1 MGITNEKLWNQGLFY
16 GSIHIGTKD
25 DEITS
30 EYDWWSYGRA
40 ESEGSR
46 WIELTVEPVHT
57 STSEVHLA
65 FARGLIRATLRNVTQ
80 PVQPLLAADVK
91 AGDKKARLGYKR
103 YCRGSIRQAIQK
115 YGRDSEQHR
124 LLEAKPSL
132 LRTTEGRK
140 ALVAKDWAPSWETM
154 TRLEQEQQKVGLL
167 LGPLQPRGV
176 APTPRRQRLLRLD
189 QEQQKVGPLQAR
201 GIAATLRRKR
211 LLRPRSPPT
220 SASIARQPWSSS
232 YGMMNILSHDITP
245 RKGAVGS
252 GPKNHLEPH
261 KSRRPTA
268 ERYRIRRIFSPHSPD
283 QEAVKDSMMER
294 RAKRRQPK
302 TSGPWR
308 SKNEMKNILSYDIDP
323 EEADINSSTKGRMAG
338 PRSTP
343 KAARP
348 QTPTYQMKRILSYD
362 IDPEES
368 DVSSSPKG
376 RMKSPRPTS
385 RAPRPQPRTHQGEGP
400 LSARFKTLE
409 TKAVRS
415 EAEQRGA
422 SLVSRVKHRSQ
433 KKYAPSRSIWR

>member
-1 MGITNEKLWNQGLFY
+1 M
-16 GSIHIGTKD
+16 
-25 DEITS
+25 
-30 EYDWWSYGRA
+30 
-40 ESEGSR
+40 
-46 WIELTVEPVHT
+46 
-57 STSEVHLA
+57 
-65 FARGLIRATLRNVTQ
+65 
-80 PVQPLLAADVK
+80 K

-167 LGPLQPRGV
+167 LGPLQPRGI
-176 APTPRRQRLLRLD
+176 AP
-189 QEQQKVGPLQAR
+189 
-201 GIAATLRRKR
+201 TLRRKR

-220 SASIARQPWSSS
+220 SAPVARQPWSSS
-232 YGMMNILSHDITP
+232 YGMKEILSHDITP
-245 RKGAVGS
+245 GKGAVGS
-252 GPKNHLEPH
+252 GPKNHLEPR
-261 KSRRPTA
+261 KSRRPSA
-268 ERYRIRRIFSPHSPD
+268 ERYRIRRIFSPHNPY
-283 QEAVKDSMMER
+283 QEAVKVPMMER

-302 TSGPWR
+302 TSRPWP
-308 SKNEMKNILSYDIDP
+308 SKNEMENILSYDIDP
-323 EEADINSSTKGRMAG
+323 EEA
-338 PRSTP
+338 
-343 KAARP
+343 
-348 QTPTYQMKRILSYD
+348 
-362 IDPEES
+362 